1 MSSISTSTV
10 SRGEGPPSLVRG
22 AARALGA
29 VVRAPL
35 WIAGVAGADK
45 SFAKNPILGSPA
57 LNRLGLHVGRVRLA
71 ARMAEQ
77 RRARLAGLLDPADR
91 AAFDRDGIVVKRD
104 FLDPAAFAAL
114 KAEIYGRSFEAREL
128 RQGQAVQ
135 RMVPLGGRSLATL
148 PHLKALT
155 EHPGLRGLTYY
166 AASRAGEP
174 VYYLQTVLA
183 EPDGPNDPQTA
194 LHADTFHATTKGWF
208 FLHDVAEEDGPFTYV
223 PGSHRATPERLEWE
237 RAQSIAARSAANGHH
252 AAGSFRIAED
262 ELAGLGYGRPVR
274 VAVPGNTL
282 VIADTFGFHARAP
295 SLRASTRVTVHTYI
309 RRNPFLP
316 WTGLDPKAL
325 PGLRGRELSLYLGLQ
340 DAKRRLTGRGAP
352 WRPVGAVAIDAPAR
366 I

>member
-1 MSSISTSTV
+1 MSSTSTPTA
-10 SRGEGPPSLVRG
+10 SPRPGQASLVRHAARVLG
-22 AARALGA
+22 AAARAPFWL
-29 VVRAPL
+29 
-35 WIAGVAGADK
+35 AGVAGADK
-45 SFAKNPILGSPA
+45 SFARNPILGSPA
-57 LNRLGLHVGRVRLA
+57 LNRIGLHVGRVRLA
-71 ARMAEQ
+71 ARMAEH
-77 RRARLAGLLDPADR
+77 RRARLARRLDPADR
-91 AAFDRDGIVVKRD
+91 AAFDRDGIVIKHD

-135 RMVPLGGRSLATL
+135 RMVPLGGRALAGL
-148 PHLKALT
+148 PHLRALT

-194 LHADTFHATTKGWF
+194 LHADTFHATTKGWS
-208 FLHDVAEEDGPFTYV
+208 FLHDVAEDDGPFTYV
-223 PGSHRATPERLEWE
+223 PGSHRITPQWLDWE
-237 RAQSIAARSAANGHH
+237 RMQSIAARGAANGHH
-252 AAGSFRIAED
+252 AAGSFRIAEED
-262 ELAGLGYGRPVR
+262 LAGLGYGSAVR

-325 PGLRGRELSLYLGLQ
+325 PGLRGRELALYLGLQ
-340 DAKRRLTGRGAP
+340 DAKTRLTGRGAP
-352 WRPVGAVAIDAPAR
+352 WRPVGAVAVDAPAR
-366 I
+366 T

>member
-1 MSSISTSTV
+1 MSSNSSSPTASA
-10 SRGEGPPSLVRG
+10 PSLARLAARVVG
-22 AARALGA
+22 AA
-29 VVRAPL
+29 VRAPL
-35 WIAGVAGADK
+35 WLAGVAGADK

-57 LNRLGLHVGRVRLA
+57 LNRLGLHAGRVQLA

-77 RRARLAGLLDPADR
+77 RRARLAHRLDPADR
-91 AAFDRDGIVVKRD
+91 AAFDRDGIVIKRD
-104 FLDPAAFAAL
+104 FLDPDAFAAL
-114 KAEIYGRSFEAREL
+114 KAEIYGRPFEAREL

-135 RMVPLGGRSLATL
+135 RMVPLGGRAMAEL
-148 PHLKALT
+148 PRLRALIEHPDLRALT
-155 EHPGLRGLTYY
+155 HY

-174 VYYLQTVLA
+174 VTYLQTVLA

-223 PGSHRATPERLEWE
+223 PGSHRLTPERLAWE
-237 RAQSIAARSAANGHH
+237 RAQSVAARAAANGHH
-252 AAGSFRIAED
+252 AAGSFRIAEA
-262 ELAGLGYGRPVR
+262 ELAGLGYGPPVR

-316 WTGLDPKAL
+316 WTGLDPKGL
-325 PGLRGRELSLYLGLQ
+325 PGLRGRELALYLGLQ
-340 DAKRRLTGRGAP
+340 DIQRRLTGRGAP
-352 WRPVGAVAIDAPAR
+352 WRPVGAIAIDAPAR
-366 I
+366 T